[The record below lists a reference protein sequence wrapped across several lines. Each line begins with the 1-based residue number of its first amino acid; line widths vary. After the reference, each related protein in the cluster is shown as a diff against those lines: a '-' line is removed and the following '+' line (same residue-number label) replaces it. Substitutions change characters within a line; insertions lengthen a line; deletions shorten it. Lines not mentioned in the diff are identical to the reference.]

1 MNSIV
6 IITKLLFAVGLVGLI
21 IGGILAILKLASIL
35 ACSWLW
41 ILLLMVGFPILFFV
55 IVILLI
61 LFD

>member
-41 ILLLMVGFPILFFV
+41 ILLLMVGLPILFFV

>member
-1 MNSIV
+1 MNPIV
-6 IITKLLFAVGLVGLI
+6 VITKLLFAVGLVGLI

-41 ILLLMVGFPILFFV
+41 ILLLMVGLPILFFV
-55 IVILLI
+55 IAILLI

>member
-1 MNSIV
+1 MNPIV
-6 IITKLLFAVGLVGLI
+6 VITKLLFAVGLVGLI

-41 ILLLMVGFPILFFV
+41 ILLLMVGLPILFFV

>member
-1 MNSIV
+1 MNPIV

-41 ILLLMVGFPILFFV
+41 ILLLMVGLPILFFV

>member
-1 MNSIV
+1 MNPIV
-6 IITKLLFAVGLVGLI
+6 VITKLLFAVGLVGLI

-41 ILLLMVGFPILFFV
+41 ILLPMVGLPILFFV
-55 IVILLI
+55 IAILLI

>member
-1 MNSIV
+1 MNPIV
-6 IITKLLFAVGLVGLI
+6 VITKLLFAVGLI

-41 ILLLMVGFPILFFV
+41 ILLPIAGLPILFFV
-55 IVILLI
+55 IAILLI

>member
-1 MNSIV
+1 MNPIV
-6 IITKLLFAVGLVGLI
+6 VITKLLFAVGLVGLI